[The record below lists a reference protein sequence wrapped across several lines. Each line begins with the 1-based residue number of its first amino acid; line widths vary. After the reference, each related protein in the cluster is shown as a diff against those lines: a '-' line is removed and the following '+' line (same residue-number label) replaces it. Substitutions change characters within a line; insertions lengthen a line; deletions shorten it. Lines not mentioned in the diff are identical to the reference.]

1 MIIMEFV
8 SASTLAE
15 SVDRDGPLPPVRVA
29 AIGLALLEVLDE
41 AHRTGIVHGD
51 LKPANVMLLPGDR
64 IELADFDLARMAGG
78 RAPARTGAL
87 FGSPAYM
94 APEQVRGDRG
104 DAATDWWAL
113 GATLYYAS
121 EGTAAF
127 ERDRYEAGIAAVLTE
142 SPPPPRRAGTD
153 LAALFSALLD
163 KDPSQ
168 RPGSEYIRAVLER
181 VAAGEATVSTTAE
194 QAPEAPPRPASESLT
209 AGIGRAIEDAI
220 QSGAM
225 PVPQATETDAT
236 TRRPDRGRS
245 AGPAPGGTRGVRRG
259 LLAVGATALV
269 AVVALGFAV
278 PRLLAHDRRDE
289 RPAVRHGTSLPPV
302 ARHGASSPP
311 ATHPPS
317 PGTAIRRLQACRPRP
332 AGVTSMAVTTVNGHP
347 AIVAGCGDDTVKVA
361 DLATGALGRSLTA
374 RGALSVQSVAVGAV
388 DGRQVVV
395 AGIQLSGEGN
405 DYLRM
410 WDLAT
415 GSETGKAFSGHTN
428 GVTSVAFG
436 TVDGRPVVVSGS
448 FDTTVQ
454 TWDPATGRTVT
465 PQLDTHAEVISLAF
479 ARLEDGRQ
487 VVVDGGY
494 GSAVR
499 VYEQKSGRQ
508 VGATFTGHSA
518 HDSEYVYSVAIGAIG
533 ARKVVVSAGDD
544 STIQVSDLATGDRIG
559 AAIRMA
565 AHAVAVASLGGRQV
579 IIAGGTDHTVRLWD
593 LATGKP
599 VGGPFTGDSAVT
611 SLATT
616 MLDGRPVAVAGYE
629 DGSVSVW
636 SLG

>member
-1 MIIMEFV
+1 MEFV
-8 SASTLAE
+8 SAPTLAE
-15 SVDRDGPLPPVRVA
+15 SVGRDGPLPPARVA

-41 AHRTGIVHGD
+41 AHRTGVVHGD
-51 LKPANVMLLPGDR
+51 LKPANVVLLPGDR
-64 IELADFDLARMAGG
+64 IRLADFDLARIAGHP
-78 RAPARTGAL
+78 APARTGTL

-113 GATLYYAS
+113 GATLYYAA

-127 ERDRYEAGIAAVLTE
+127 ERDRYEASIAAVLNE

-168 RPGSEYIRAVLER
+168 RPGSAYIRTVLER
-181 VAAGEATVSTTAE
+181 VASGGATSE
-194 QAPEAPPRPASESLT
+194 SAPERPPLVPPLASESLT
-209 AGIGRAIEDAI
+209 TGIGRAIENVI
-220 QSGAM
+220 QTGTMS
-225 PVPQATETDAT
+225 VPQVTETDTAT
-236 TRRPDRGRS
+236 HNGS
-245 AGPAPGGTRGVRRG
+245 APGGRRAGRRG
-259 LLAVGATALV
+259 LLAAGATALV
-269 AVVALGFAV
+269 AVVVLGFGV
-278 PRLLAHDRRDE
+278 PHLLAHDHRRAE
-289 RPAVRHGTSLPPV
+289 PPAVRHGTSAPSTSRPP
-302 ARHGASSPP
+302 
-311 ATHPPS
+311 T
-317 PGTAIRRLQACRPRP
+317 PGTAIRRLQACRARP

-347 AIVAGCGDDTVKVA
+347 TIVTGCGDDTVKVA
-361 DLATGALGRSLTA
+361 DLATGALGRSFTA
-374 RGALSVQSVAVGAV
+374 PGALSVQSVAVGAF

-395 AGIQLSGEGN
+395 AGTQLSGDGN
-405 DYLRM
+405 DYIRM

-415 GSETGKAFSGHTN
+415 GSETGKTFTGHTN
-428 GVTSVAFG
+428 GVTSVAFAP
-436 TVDGRPVVVSGS
+436 VSGRQVVVSGS

-479 ARLEDGRQ
+479 AGLEDGRQ
-487 VVVDGGY
+487 VVAVGGY

-499 VYEQKSGRQ
+499 LFDRTSGRQ
-508 VGATFTGHSA
+508 IGATFTGHSA
-518 HDSEYVYSVAIGAIG
+518 HGSEYVTSVAIGAIG

-544 STIQVSDLATGDRIG
+544 STIQVSDLLTGERIG
-559 AAIRMA
+559 TAIRMA

-579 IIAGGTDHTVRLWD
+579 IIAGGTDRTVRLWD

-599 VGGPFTGDSAVT
+599 VGGPFTGDSVVS
-611 SLATT
+611 SLTT
-616 MLDGRPVAVAGYE
+616 TTLDGRPVAVAGYE

-636 SLG
+636 SLD